1 MKLFSR
7 VLAILAF
14 AFAGAFTAHAA
25 GEDKIY
31 LATGTV
37 AEKSVYGIMGAELMA
52 RCNNNGEFAVFETK
66 GGGTT
71 NRQLL
76 IENKIEMA
84 FLQPDMLE
92 FARRS
97 NPASVENIRILA
109 HGHTEEVHFIAR
121 ADVKKEGG
129 YVFGIKAK
137 EVKFDTLSNLAGRT
151 VGAVGGSVDTAS
163 VISNTSG
170 LKFGVQRVGSTS
182 ELLKALLDGKFDA
195 IAMVVGAPN
204 DAVASLPASFKILP
218 IPKDVQQRL
227 VDSKMYTPA
236 KLTYDN
242 LKASGV
248 DTVAVRSVIAT
259 RVYASDEMQQSLKKF
274 RQCFYSNINA
284 LKDKRGTHPK
294 WQSVDAKLQGGAH
307 WYDLP

>member
-37 AEKSVYGIMGAELMA
+37 AEKSVYGIMGAELMG
-52 RCNNNGEFAVFETK
+52 RCNLNGEFAAFETK
-66 GGGTT
+66 GGGTA

-76 IENKIEMA
+76 IENKVELAMM
-84 FLQPDMLE
+84 QTDMLE
-92 FARRS
+92 FAKRS
-97 NPASVENIRILA
+97 NPSSVENIRTLA
-109 HGHTEEVHFIAR
+109 NMHTEEVHFIAR

-129 YVFGIKAK
+129 YILGIGSKS
-137 EVKFDTLSNLAGRT
+137 VTFNTLTDLAGRT

-163 VISNTSG
+163 VISNASG
-170 LKFGVQRVGSTS
+170 LKFGVQRMNNAT
-182 ELLKALLDGKFDA
+182 ELTKALLDGKFDA
-195 IAMVVGAPN
+195 IVMVVGAPS
-204 DAVASLPASFKILP
+204 DIVASLPGAFKILP
-218 IPKDVQQRL
+218 ISKEVQQKL
-227 VDSKMYTPA
+227 IDSKLYSPA
-236 KLTYDN
+236 KLSYDN
-242 LKASGV
+242 LKANGI

-259 RVYASDEMQQSLKKF
+259 RVYASDEMQTSLKKF
-274 RQCFYSNINA
+274 RQCFYSSVNA

-294 WQSVDAKLQGGAH
+294 WQSIDPKLQTGWQ
-307 WYDLP
+307 WYEL

>member
-7 VLAILAF
+7 VLAVLAF

-25 GEDKIY
+25 GADKIF
-31 LATGTV
+31 LATGSS
-37 AEKSVYGIMGAELMA
+37 AEKSVYGIMGAELMG

-66 GGGTT
+66 GGGTV

-76 IENKIEMA
+76 IDNKIEMG

-92 FARRS
+92 FSRRS

-129 YVFGIKAK
+129 YAFGIGAK
-137 EVKFDTLSNLAGRT
+137 SVSFNTLADLAGRT

-170 LKFGVQRVGSTS
+170 LKFGVQRMNNAA
-182 ELLKALLDGKFDA
+182 ELQKALLEGKFDA
-195 IAMVVGAPN
+195 IVMVIGAPSE
-204 DAVASLPASFKILP
+204 AVAALPASFKILP

-227 VDSKMYTPA
+227 VDSKLYTPA

-259 RVYASDEMQQSLKKF
+259 RTYASEEMQQSLKKF
-274 RQCFYSNINA
+274 RQCFYANVNT

-294 WQSVDAKLQGGAH
+294 WQSVDAKLQGGPN
-307 WYDLP
+307 WYELP